1 MTEVKNLKVQE
12 EFNSYIWE
20 TLYDYSKE
28 KNPDVEMELHQV
40 KTVPQCVCISLKG
53 YVDSYNSNYFY
64 QQCQKLLKSCLIRVI
79 FDMKDL
85 TYISSEGV
93 AKTVLFLK
101 ELKRVGGDIVIVNFQ
116 EKVKHV
122 FELLGLIG
130 FFPYEDSVKDAIS
143 LYECS
148 LK

>member
-53 YVDSYNSNYFY
+53 YVFSAMSKASEVLLDKSHFRYERSY
-64 QQCQKLLKSCLIRVI
+64 
-79 FDMKDL
+79 
-85 TYISSEGV
+85 
-93 AKTVLFLK
+93 
-101 ELKRVGGDIVIVNFQ
+101 
-116 EKVKHV
+116 
-122 FELLGLIG
+122 
-130 FFPYEDSVKDAIS
+130 
-143 LYECS
+143 LY
-148 LK
+148 